1 MVETHPLCQFLQ
13 YNCFYQKESNL
24 LFSTFDKTEKLRVGE
39 HGSGSRLLAV
49 LGLEGGEGALNFICC
64 RLLLSWYLCALF

>member
-1 MVETHPLCQFLQ
+1 LEHILYANF

-24 LFSTFDKTEKLRVGE
+24 LFFTFNKTEELRVGE
-39 HGSGSRLLAV
+39 HGSGSCLLAV